1 MVFIKNNLDM
11 DFNSM
16 NEIPVKKENLVCAFH
31 GDIESS
37 LNTMKKRLDIL
48 IVITLVNAFL
58 TGGTLVFKYAKLF
71 F

>member
-1 MVFIKNNLDM
+1 MVLIKNNLDM
-11 DFNSM
+11 DFSM

-31 GDIESS
+31 GDIETA
-37 LNTMKKRLDIL
+37 LIDMKKRLDIL
-48 IVITLVNAFL
+48 IIITVINAFL